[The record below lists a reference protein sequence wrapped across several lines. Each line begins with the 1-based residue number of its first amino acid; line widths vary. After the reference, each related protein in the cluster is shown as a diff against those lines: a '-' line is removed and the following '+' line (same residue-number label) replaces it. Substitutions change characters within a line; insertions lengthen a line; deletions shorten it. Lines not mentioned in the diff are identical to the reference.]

1 MNPLVQVESLDF
13 EYFYKPPKRRFGLT
27 KKRVLSDINLSLNK
41 SEILVILGKNG
52 CGKSTLLRLLGK
64 IYKPSSGFIKYNGE
78 RSPKLLAPGVGF
90 MNDLTGMENLVF
102 SFSLMT
108 GMLPTQ
114 DNIDRIIEYSEI
126 GTRLEEPTSIYSSG
140 MRSRLAFATALESS
154 SEVVLID
161 EALGAG
167 DDSFRRK
174 VNLTYKRKIEEGMS
188 FIVVTHNLNWVK
200 NHATRV
206 LVLDDGKICYD
217 GPTID
222 GIEHFCELLDP

>member
-1 MNPLVQVESLDF
+1 MNPLLQVESLDF
-13 EYFYKPPKRRFGLT
+13 EYFYKPPKRNFGLT

-64 IYKPSSGFIKYNGE
+64 IYKPSSGFIKYNGD

-188 FIVVTHNLNWVK
+188 FVVVTHNLNWVK

-206 LVLDDGKICYD
+206 LVMDDGKICYD

>member
-1 MNPLVQVESLDF
+1 MNPLIQVESLDF
-13 EYFYKPPKRRFGLT
+13 EYFYKPSKRTFGLI

-64 IYKPSSGFIKYNGE
+64 IYKPSSGFIKYNGD

-90 MNDLTGMENLVF
+90 MNDLTGMENLIF

-126 GTRLEEPTSIYSSG
+126 GTRLEEPTAIYSSG

-188 FIVVTHNLNWVK
+188 FVVVTHNLNWVK

-206 LVLDDGKICYD
+206 LVMEEGKICYD

>member
-1 MNPLVQVESLDF
+1 LNPLVQVESL
-13 EYFYKPPKRRFGLT
+13 YFDYYYKPTKRSLGLI
-27 KKRVLSDINLSLNK
+27 KKSVLSDINLTLNK

-64 IYKPSSGFIKYNGE
+64 IYKPTSGFIKYYGYL
-78 RSPKLLAPGVGF
+78 SPKLLAPGVGF
-90 MNDLTGMENLVF
+90 INDLTGMENLVF

-108 GMLPTQ
+108 GILPKQ
-114 DNIDRIIEYSEI
+114 DNVDRIKEYCEI
-126 GTRLEEPTSIYSSG
+126 GDRLNEPISIYSSG
-140 MRSRLAFATALESS
+140 MRSRLAFATALECS

-167 DDSFRRK
+167 DESFRRK

-188 FIVVTHNLNWVK
+188 FVVVTHNLNWVR

-206 LVLDDGKICYD
+206 LVMNEGEICYD

-222 GIEHFCELLDP
+222 GIEHFCELLGP

>member
-13 EYFYKPPKRRFGLT
+13 EYFYKPPKRSFGLT

-64 IYKPSSGFIKYNGE
+64 IYKPSSGFIKYNGD

-126 GTRLEEPTSIYSSG
+126 GTRLEEPISIYSSG

-188 FIVVTHNLNWVK
+188 FVVVTHNLNWVK

-206 LVLDDGKICYD
+206 LVMDDGKICYD